1 MWYRKEAGVNHCRF
15 KVCVLTMLLVV
26 FVAATSVCSQK
37 QKEKNE
43 LSKKLQTLVDSMIDA
58 EGEYPIHSAV
68 LLVDCPKIKWKGASG
83 MADGKKEVMT
93 ADYKFKI
100 ASIGKTF
107 TATVILQLTEEG
119 LLDLDDTIDK
129 YLDNA
134 IVKLDSLHLY
144 KGVAYGRQIT
154 VRQLLSHSS
163 GIADYMED
171 PRFVPDILEHPKK
184 EWSSSKILDKYY
196 EYQTNKKATFPPGDG
211 FNYSDVNYVLLAMII
226 EQVTGETYHAQLKS
240 RIFSQLGMDNS
251 YLEYYEAPRGSKP
264 LSHAFLSTID
274 LVTEVN
280 TSMDWGG
287 GGIVSTCEELNT
299 FFRALVDGKLFKKE
313 STLEQML
320 GEADKGRGG
329 SDYDYGLG
337 VMKRSLHGLTF
348 YGHGGAYDCDVYYCP
363 ERNISVCMSLN
374 QMETLGKR
382 NELLLQAIKLIM

>member
-1 MWYRKEAGVNHCRF
+1 MNHCRF

-58 EGEYPIHSAV
+58 EGEYPIHNAV

-93 ADYKFKI
+93 ADHKFKI

-154 VRQLLSHSS
+154 VRQLLSHTS

-184 EWSSSKILDKYY
+184 EWSSSEILDKYY
-196 EYQTNKKATFPPGDG
+196 EYQTNKKAIFPPGDG

-240 RIFSQLGMDNS
+240 RIFSPLGMDNS

>member
-1 MWYRKEAGVNHCRF
+1 MKHDNRC
-15 KVCVLTMLLVV
+15 KVRWLILLLIV
-26 FVAATSVCSQK
+26 FITVTWSCSQK
-37 QKEKNE
+37 QKERNE
-43 LSKKLQTLVDSMIDA
+43 LSKKLQVLVDGMIDA
-58 EGEYPIHSAV
+58 EGEYPIHNAV
-68 LLVDCPKIKWKGASG
+68 LLLDCPKIKWKGAAG

-93 ADYKFKI
+93 ADHKFKI

-107 TATVILQLTEEG
+107 TATVIMQLIEEG
-119 LLDLDDTIDK
+119 FLDLDDTIDK

-144 KGVAYGRQIT
+144 QGVPYGRQIT
-154 VRQLLSHSS
+154 VKQLLSHTS

-171 PRFVPDILEHPKK
+171 PRFIPDILEHPKK
-184 EWSSSKILDKYY
+184 EWSPSKILDKYY
-196 EYQTNKKATFPPGDG
+196 EYQTNKKATFPPGEG

-226 EQVTGETYHAQLKS
+226 EQVTGDTYSAQLNS
-240 RIFSQLGMDNS
+240 RIFSPLGMDNS

-264 LSHAFLSTID
+264 LSHAFLSTIN
-274 LVTEVN
+274 LVTEIN

-299 FFRALVDGKLFKKE
+299 FFRALINGRLFKKA

-320 GEADKGRGG
+320 GAADEGRGG

-337 VMKRSLHGLTF
+337 IMKRSIHGLTF

-363 ERNISVCMSLN
+363 ERDIIVCMSLN

-382 NELLLQAIKLIM
+382 NILLMEAIKLIM